1 MKLKNKR
8 SFTVVFF
15 IIVTA
20 ELICTSIE
28 SLSQFHYVT
37 KPSILFSLI
46 IFFWINCNHLDYKT
60 KNFALLALMFSL
72 LGDMLLMFENF
83 FVGGLLAF
91 LLAHIMY
98 ILVFIRYRN
107 ENKNPLPFIFILLVY
122 SSGLFFLLKDGLD
135 KMLIPVIFYMVVIF
149 SMATLAFLRKER
161 VTYNSYNLVFYGA
174 IFFIISDSLLALN
187 RFYEPLFL
195 SNIWIM
201 FTYSL
206 AQYLIVMGILRQQ
219 E

>member
-46 IFFWINCNHLDYKT
+46 IFFWINCNHLNYKT
-60 KNFALLALMFSL
+60 KNFTLLALMFSL

-135 KMLIPVIFYMVVIF
+135 KMLIP
-149 SMATLAFLRKER
+149 
-161 VTYNSYNLVFYGA
+161 
-174 IFFIISDSLLALN
+174 
-187 RFYEPLFL
+187 
-195 SNIWIM
+195 
-201 FTYSL
+201 
-206 AQYLIVMGILRQQ
+206 
-219 E
+219 